1 MKNFLLMLIRFYR
14 KNISGLKAYP
24 TCRFYPSCSEY
35 TYGCIEKFG
44 ALKGL
49 YLGIKR
55 FLKCNPLFK
64 GGYDPVPEK
73 FSFIAKKLN
82 NSVNKQND

>member
-1 MKNFLLMLIRFYR
+1 MLKKMLLGIISFYR
-14 KNISGLKAYP
+14 KNISALKPYP

-35 TYGCIEKFG
+35 TYGCIDKFG
-44 ALKGL
+44 AVKGL

-73 FSFIAKKLN
+73 FSLIAKK
-82 NSVNKQND
+82 NKKN